1 MVVED
6 IFRSIG
12 FDRYD
17 LNARLKPGLIVLLP
31 IFATIAFWVPQVRT
45 GLGATVSL
53 LSACGL
59 LYLLSQTVRAAGRAA
74 ERRMGD
80 KAGRKHSARLLT
92 HADSVIAAE
101 TKARYHAYLRS
112 HGHVISTPDEE
123 RTSPET
129 AFNRAGSAI
138 DWLLEHTRAK
148 SKKTLLYGELIAY
161 GFQRNLY
168 GMKPVALTVAVLA
181 IAFNGALLWKRSLD
195 EASIW
200 TGILLEAGLVALI
213 VWLTLFV
220 TKTTV
225 TDASFAYAQQLF
237 NLCENEVP
245 IATKRSRTKVV
256 PPAAERSP

>member
-1 MVVED
+1 MTAED
-6 IFRSIG
+6 ILRSVG

-31 IFATIAFWVPQVRT
+31 VFATVAFWVPQVRT
-45 GLGATVSL
+45 GLGATASL

-80 KAGRKHSARLLT
+80 NAGRKHSARLLT

-112 HGHVISTPDEE
+112 HGLVISTPDEE
-123 RTSPET
+123 RASPET
-129 AFNRAGSAI
+129 AISRAGSAI
-138 DWLLEHTRAK
+138 DWMLEHTRARG
-148 SKKTLLYGELIAY
+148 KKTLLYNELIAY

-168 GMKPVALTVAVLA
+168 GMRPIALAITALA
-181 IAFNGALLWKRSLD
+181 IAINGALLWRRPLD
-195 EASIW
+195 EAAVW
-200 TGILLEAGLVALI
+200 TGILIEVGLASLI
-213 VWLTLFV
+213 VWLISFV
-220 TKTTV
+220 TKTSV

-237 NLCENEVP
+237 NLCEVEAP
-245 IATKRSRTKVV
+245 MGAKRSRAKV
-256 PPAAERSP
+256 ASPVADK

>member
-1 MVVED
+1 MTAED
-6 IFRSIG
+6 ILRSVG

-31 IFATIAFWVPQVRT
+31 IFATVAFWVPQVRT
-45 GLGATVSL
+45 GLGATASL

-92 HADSVIAAE
+92 HADSVIAPE

-112 HGHVISTPDEE
+112 HGHLISTPDEE

-129 AFNRAGSAI
+129 AFSRAGSAI
-138 DWLLEHTRAK
+138 DWLLEHTRAEG
-148 SKKTLLYGELIAY
+148 KKTLLYGELISY

-168 GMKPVALTVAVLA
+168 GMKPVALAFAVLA
-181 IAFNGALLWKRSLD
+181 LAVNGALLWKRPLD
-195 EASIW
+195 EAAIW

-213 VWLTLFV
+213 VWLALFV
-220 TKTTV
+220 TKTSV

-237 NLCENEVP
+237 NLCEIEAP
-245 IATKRSRTKVV
+245 MGAKRSRAKVV
-256 PPAAERSP
+256 SPVADK